1 MTIVTSGHRSNENG
15 VGSLVSFSLSPLFIS
30 FTLQRFF
37 FLFYI
42 FFLLILYLGWF
53 SVSRQVVRQRYVARI
68 IAFSN
73 CRFLPHGGA
82 SFHRSLCPTMKPV
95 SRKTFSSSPSKLFA
109 PQGNPVEFNGRFQW
123 TVEGKDTW
131 KATLRGTSDTS
142 KIVFSYVSPSASSI
156 SFSPALSIFLI
167 SFSFSFLSIII
178 IIISITINLVSL
190 CYSLC
195 EEIYQIRGP
204 SRLIRS
210 VRVCV
215 LRRSSVTRAF
225 QFIGYNPLE
234 I

>member
-1 MTIVTSGHRSNENG
+1 MTIVTSGHRGNENG
-15 VGSLVSFSLSPLFIS
+15 VGSLVSFPLSPLFIS

-167 SFSFSFLSIII
+167 SFSFLFYLLLLLFFLLQLI
-178 IIISITINLVSL
+178 LFL
-190 CYSLC
+190 CATRYARKFIKSEDPRDWFEASAC
-195 EEIYQIRGP
+195 VFCV
-204 SRLIRS
+204 
-210 VRVCV
+210 VRV
-215 LRRSSVTRAF
+215 
-225 QFIGYNPLE
+225 
-234 I
+234 